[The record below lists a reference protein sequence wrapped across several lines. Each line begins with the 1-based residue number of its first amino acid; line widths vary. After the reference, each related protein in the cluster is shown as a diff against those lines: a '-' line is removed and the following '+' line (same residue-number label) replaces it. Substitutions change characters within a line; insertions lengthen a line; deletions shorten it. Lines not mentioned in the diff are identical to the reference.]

1 MSLWEAVLL
10 GIIQGLTEFLP
21 ISSTAH
27 LLVAR
32 QLMHHDNPRDA
43 FTTAIQLGTL
53 VAVFVYFRTDVARLL
68 RALWSDITHLRPCTT
83 PDARLGW
90 KIVVGTIPAV
100 VCGALLKD
108 FIKGTLYGTW
118 VIAWAAIVFSVLL
131 LASEMWSKRRANRGI
146 PGRAAEDVTWLDA
159 IFIGCFQAMALIPG
173 ASRSGTTITAGLFAG
188 LSRPAAARFS
198 FLLSLPSILGAGL
211 KEMYDDRHELLAS
224 TDNMLHL
231 VIGTVVAGV
240 VGYASI
246 AWLLGYLKRHPTYVF
261 VIYRLIMAA
270 ALMAMMS
277 AGVIA
282 DVPPEGS
289 PGHEQAALTES
300 PRPPSARES

>member
-1 MSLWEAVLL
+1 MSLWEAVVL

-32 QLMHHDNPRDA
+32 QLMGHENPRDA

-53 VAVFVYFRTDVARLL
+53 VAVYVYFRADVIRLL
-68 RALWSDITHLRPCTT
+68 QALWSDIKALRPCST
-83 PDARLGW
+83 PDAVLGW
-90 KIVVGTIPAV
+90 KIVAGTVPAV
-100 VCGALLKD
+100 VCGVVLKG

-118 VIAWAAIVFSVLL
+118 VIAAAAIVFSLL
-131 LASEMWSKRRANRGI
+131 LVAAELWSKRRANRGLS
-146 PGRAAEDVTWLDA
+146 GRSAEDVTWLDA

-211 KEMYDDRHELLAS
+211 KEMYDDRTELFAS
-224 TDNMLHL
+224 GGNILNL
-231 VIGTVVAGV
+231 VVGTAVAGV
-240 VGYASI
+240 VGYLSI

-261 VIYRLIMAA
+261 VIYRLLLAA
-270 ALMAMMS
+270 TLIALLATH
-277 AGVIA
+277 VI
-282 DVPPEGS
+282 
-289 PGHEQAALTES
+289 Q
-300 PRPPSARES
+300 